1 MIAISQR
8 SLDALPEAPANPS
21 TGAAELVDQPESSI
35 PYAGLLLLIVGWLWL
50 LPLRGGFWLDETQT
64 AWIIQQGLAGIF
76 ARCLQLKTQAPGYFV
91 IVWLSSK
98 IGGPSEIALR
108 LPSTVAIGI
117 ATYLLFRLTVRVLG
131 PRAAW
136 SSAIVFAC
144 AGPVAFAA
152 TDARPYGIGLMA
164 VLAAI
169 LFLVRWLDTG
179 HWMPLIGYCFFTGIS
194 VQMHFVFA
202 ITLLVHLIYAT
213 YRILTEKRIA
223 MGQLAA
229 GAVILSA
236 ALLPA
241 LFEVLAMLR
250 APKSYSFW
258 GSAEFADLFATLAPS
273 ALLGSAIM
281 ALLLLYAVW
290 PRFEFRPDKL
300 ERSSFVLLASSFLV
314 PGVLLLAVARKAS
327 LQVFLPRYLLPYE
340 IGLALLAGWLLSG
353 IQSRLF
359 RALTLSAIVFAA
371 IMCTTGI
378 KPPHHNGGD
387 WRAAMAA
394 ERSVAGNTNIPVLI
408 RSGFLESSPFDW
420 QNDDQRRAALFTPL
434 SVYPASGRVI
444 YLPSVLSPAAVAYIN
459 QVSQSQLE
467 QSGRFLFVNQGDIS
481 YENWLLGRFSSEG
494 FTARQV
500 GRFGGTLKVIL
511 FCKPGGEQPCKS
523 AS

>member
-1 MIAISQR
+1 VIAISQE
-8 SLDALPEAPANPS
+8 SLPETRARAS
-21 TGAAELVDQPESSI
+21 TGTTALVDQREACI
-35 PYAGLLLLIVGWLWL
+35 PYVGLLALIVGWLWL

-64 AWIIQQGLAGIF
+64 AWIIQQGFAGVF
-76 ARCLQLKTQAPGYFV
+76 ARCMQLKTQAPGYFV
-91 IVWLSSK
+91 VAWLASK
-98 IGGPSEIALR
+98 IAGPSEIALR

-117 ATYLLFRLTVRVLG
+117 ATYLVFRLAVRVVG

-136 SSAIVFAC
+136 ASAIVFAC

-152 TDARPYGIGLMA
+152 TDARPYGMGLMA
-164 VLAAI
+164 VVAAI
-169 LFLVRWLDTG
+169 FFLVRWLDTG
-179 HWMPLIGYCFFTGIS
+179 HWMPLIGYCVFTGIS
-194 VQMHFVFA
+194 VQMHYVFGL
-202 ITLLVHLIYAT
+202 TLLVHVIYAT

-223 MGQLAA
+223 ISQLAGGLA
-229 GAVILSA
+229 LLCVM
-236 ALLPA
+236 LLPA

-258 GSAEFADLFATLAPS
+258 GSAEFADLFATVAPS
-273 ALLGSAIM
+273 ALFGSAIS
-281 ALLLLYAVW
+281 ALLLVYAVW
-290 PRFEFRPDKL
+290 PHLKFRPDRL
-300 ERSSFVLLASSFLV
+300 DRSSFVLLASTFLV
-314 PGVLLLAVARKAS
+314 PGVVLLGMARKVS

-340 IGLALLAGWLLSG
+340 IGLALLAGWVLSG
-353 IQSRLF
+353 MQSRRF
-359 RALTLSAIVFAA
+359 RILALSAIVFGA

-394 ERSVAGNTNIPVLI
+394 ERSAVGNTTIPVLI
-408 RSGFLESSPFDW
+408 RSGFVESSPFDW

-434 SVYPASGRVI
+434 SVYPASGNVI
-444 YLPSVLSPAAVAYIN
+444 YLPSILSPAAVAYMN

-494 FTARQV
+494 FTSRQV

-511 FCKPGGEQPCKS
+511 FCRPSGEQPCKS